1 MAIKK
6 HSKISDVIIFSYI
19 YTCPACNN
27 TCISH
32 KELKNKKCPKCK
44 EIMVLSS
51 TTTE

>member
-6 HSKISDVIIFSYI
+6 HSKISDAIIFNYM

-27 TCISH
+27 TYVSRKEH
-32 KELKNKKCPKCK
+32 KAKKCSKCG